1 MKYNFKQIS
10 FKPQSDT
17 VWHVFQIRLESQFNI
32 ATHADM
38 MVMFSLITC
47 AVDSPSF
54 RSLLRNKSSCQPVSD
69 HFFLALLFLLS
80 RSLTLT
86 ERSLQCCVIA
96 EERSGCSC
104 HHYSIRNR
112 TFLLICI
119 SQNKVQLPWVAL
131 INLGCIG
138 VLAKWNLQGSIL
150 FLPLNCFQDVITL
163 TKHTCVTLTWFC
175 QAD

>member
-1 MKYNFKQIS
+1 MQIWWWCWVWS
-10 FKPQSDT
+10 LALWTVDRSDL
-17 VWHVFQIRLESQFNI
+17 IRETNPHASQFRI
-32 ATHADM
+32 IK
-38 MVMFSLITC
+38 FG
-47 AVDSPSF
+47 
-54 RSLLRNKSSCQPVSD
+54 
-69 HFFLALLFLLS
+69 FFLALLFLLS
-80 RSLTLT
+80 SSLTLT

-119 SQNKVQLPWVAL
+119 SQNKAQLPWVAL

-138 VLAKWNLQGSIL
+138 ILAKWNLQGSIL

-163 TKHTCVTLTWFC
+163 TKHTCVILTWFC